1 MRIILLALLASLNVT
16 GCGGG
21 SSSSLGN
28 GDTALVKVESN
39 GESSEEV
46 CSDVETLSSGNYD
59 SVIAKWKTLD
69 QIKRRGPARMVAVGS
84 SSIRYWRSLF
94 PNFSEWDIIQRG
106 FGGSLIW
113 DSAQHFQSLIT
124 YHYPSVV
131 LVILLWERS

>member
-21 SSSSLGN
+21 SSSSSGN
-28 GDTALVKVESN
+28 GDTELVNAESN
-39 GESSEEV
+39 GESSGEV

-69 QIKRRGPARMVAVGS
+69 QIKHRGPARMVAVGS

-94 PNFSEWDIIQRG
+94 PNFSECFCVGCLSLMAQTVSVWWMVAA
-106 FGGSLIW
+106 GGRCL
-113 DSAQHFQSLIT
+113 
-124 YHYPSVV
+124 VV
-131 LVILLWERS
+131 GAWWLVADGGC